1 MKKVVLVTMAVA
13 LTLVSALA
21 WAETITV
28 LDDEFNFL
36 TDDEI
41 ASGVVLDPDTLF
53 AYRILD
59 DNTVELVRYCWYHAD
74 VYIPE
79 EIKGLPV
86 SCIGDY
92 IFLDTP
98 VKNVYLPDMD
108 IHISDA
114 AFDYFGGT
122 VWLSARHPTLKF
134 VMAIVNR
141 NTYQIEYYRDTETI
155 LSAPTFRY
163 WIEINDYGDDE
174 E

>member
-1 MKKVVLVTMAVA
+1 MRKAVLVTMTIVM
-13 LTLVSALA
+13 VIISALA

-28 LDDEFNFL
+28 MDDEFDFL
-36 TDDEI
+36 TADEI
-41 ASGVVLDPDTLF
+41 ASGVELDPDTMF
-53 AYRILD
+53 AYRILED
-59 DNTVELVRYCWYHAD
+59 GTVELVRYCWYHAD
-74 VYIPE
+74 ICIPKA
-79 EIKGLPV
+79 INDLPV
-86 SCIGDY
+86 SYIGDY

-98 VKNVYLPDMD
+98 VKNVYLPDTD

-122 VWLSARHPTLKF
+122 VWLSAKHPTLSF

-141 NTYQIEYYRDTETI
+141 NTYQIEYYRDTETT